1 MASKIERERKKN
13 TTDPYDGNDS
23 ISFDISKSQSQK
35 SKVKNLF
42 SIDPERRIMTEGIH
56 DKNKHATITTK
67 LRNFINV
74 SVFRLK

>member
-1 MASKIERERKKN
+1 MASKIEREINK
-13 TTDPYDGNDS
+13 TMEPYDGNDS

-42 SIDPERRIMTEGIH
+42 SINRIMTEDIY
-56 DKNKHATITTK
+56 DKYKHATITTK
-67 LRNFINV
+67 LRNVINV